1 MHIPCSYWNDSSI
14 FLPPQSWLVDVGGFR
29 QGKEALLGSFKGQVF
44 LVYLDVAVASK
55 MDVLKGTSHP
65 SVMDQLGKL
74 QRPHYDL
81 TTTSLES

>member
-1 MHIPCSYWNDSSI
+1 M
-14 FLPPQSWLVDVGGFR
+14 VDGGFR

-44 LVYLDVAVASK
+44 LVYLDVALRK
-55 MDVLKGTSHP
+55 WMFLKGTSP

-81 TTTSLES
+81 TGIMISKGNHLQIAFTQNSWTQSR